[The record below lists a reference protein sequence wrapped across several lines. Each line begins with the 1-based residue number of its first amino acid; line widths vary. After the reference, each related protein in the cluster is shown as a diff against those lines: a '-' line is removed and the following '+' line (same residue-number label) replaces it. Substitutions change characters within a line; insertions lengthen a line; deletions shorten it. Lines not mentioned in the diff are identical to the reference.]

1 MIRLI
6 ALIALLAPGMVSAA
20 DDRYFLLVFGAERT
34 SRSVDHAH
42 SFASFVKRSESPA
55 GATLD
60 VRTISWLPAK
70 LPVRTLKIRPEA
82 GHNYELHETIR
93 LLQADCQRVSV
104 WGPFEIRPELFE
116 KAGCRIREL
125 ESGRLKYKS
134 YDGFFHSAKVVNCI
148 HALTGLVERDRVH
161 ILSPGWG
168 DVASHHVA
176 ELLTPWMTDRCA
188 THDHVARELGLE
200 QFCLGYR
207 KLSEKPRHFGEPNV
221 PLTAGPPAVR
231 SRSRR

>member
-1 MIRLI
+1 MIRLL
-6 ALIALLAPGMVSAA
+6 ALVFLYAAVPVRAA
-20 DDRYFLLVFGAERT
+20 DDRYFLLVFGAERS

-42 SFASFVKRSESPA
+42 TFASFVKRSETPT
-55 GATLD
+55 GATLE

-93 LLQADCQRVSV
+93 LLQRDGQRVSA
-104 WGPFEIRPELFE
+104 WGPFEIRAELYE
-116 KAGCRIREL
+116 KAGCRIRDL
-125 ESGRLKYKS
+125 ESGRLQYKS
-134 YDGFFHSAKVVNCI
+134 YDGFFHGARVVNCI
-148 HALTGLVERDRVH
+148 HALTGLVERDRIH
-161 ILSPGWG
+161 ILPPGWG

-188 THDHVARELGLE
+188 TRDQIALELGLE
-200 QFCLGYR
+200 QFCLAYR

-221 PLTAGPPAVR
+221 ALSAGPPAVR
-231 SRSRR
+231 VGSRR